1 LKEENSKKKEDE
13 EKARLKEERIKN
25 KMLQKLGIE
34 NVQSRFR
41 SEMAQTAKTSD
52 EDTHIK
58 RSASMAKAKKDTRG
72 KLYNTTYGQNLGTPK
87 NSIRN
92 RLTEVKELDEKVNE
106 DKKTRVEAN
115 ERIRKKQ
122 ADYLKSLADK
132 KRQGNEKEEEERKR
146 QEQMRLNLRAKVK
159 GMLDN
164 VERKPK
170 EVTNVEDEEDKEQR
184 KMNPDD
190 IQSFLE
196 RNTGKKKVFTNI
208 TDFDMWKKKQR
219 IDYDTKVYI
228 CTGGYGTIRKSLQSR
243 GWVENKDPKSP

>member
-1 LKEENSKKKEDE
+1 VIEEELRRKQEELDKLNPKQPKTKKKKFIPKSESEPRSTTDVDTIDNYEENDEEKKEESSKLKKYFKNRYVSFLKTLKEENNKKNEDK

-72 KLYNTTYGQNLGTPK
+72 KLYNTTYGKNLGTPK

-106 DKKTRVEAN
+106 DK
-115 ERIRKKQ
+115 
-122 ADYLKSLADK
+122 
-132 KRQGNEKEEEERKR
+132 
-146 QEQMRLNLRAKVK
+146 
-159 GMLDN
+159 
-164 VERKPK
+164 
-170 EVTNVEDEEDKEQR
+170 
-184 KMNPDD
+184 
-190 IQSFLE
+190 
-196 RNTGKKKVFTNI
+196 
-208 TDFDMWKKKQR
+208 
-219 IDYDTKVYI
+219 
-228 CTGGYGTIRKSLQSR
+228 
-243 GWVENKDPKSP
+243 

>member
-1 LKEENSKKKEDE
+1 MRIKQEELDKLNPKPPKKKKFVAKSESEPRSTTNALTNDNDEDINDEEKKEESSKLKKYFKNRYVSFLKTLKEENNKKKEDE

-25 KMLQKLGIE
+25 KMIQKLGIG

-72 KLYNTTYGQNLGTPK
+72 KLNNTTYGHNLGTPK

-92 RLTEVKELDEKVNE
+92 RLNEVKELDEKVNE

-132 KRQGNEKEEEERKR
+132 KKH
-146 QEQMRLNLRAKVK
+146 
-159 GMLDN
+159 
-164 VERKPK
+164 
-170 EVTNVEDEEDKEQR
+170 
-184 KMNPDD
+184 
-190 IQSFLE
+190 
-196 RNTGKKKVFTNI
+196 
-208 TDFDMWKKKQR
+208 
-219 IDYDTKVYI
+219 
-228 CTGGYGTIRKSLQSR
+228 LQK
-243 GWVENKDPKSP
+243 VENQNR